1 MKKRQSI
8 VRQLLD
14 NVDLP
19 EESLPHQSVVELLGD
34 GRVLIEHHKGVL
46 EYGPERIGVRVGFG
60 AVCVTGTGLR
70 LGLMTCQKLVILG
83 RIATIE
89 IVRGKC

>member
-1 MKKRQSI
+1 MKKRQSL
-8 VRQLLD
+8 VRKLLD

-19 EESLPHQSVVELLGD
+19 EESLPSQSVVELLGD

-60 AVCVTGTGLR
+60 AVCVTGTNLR